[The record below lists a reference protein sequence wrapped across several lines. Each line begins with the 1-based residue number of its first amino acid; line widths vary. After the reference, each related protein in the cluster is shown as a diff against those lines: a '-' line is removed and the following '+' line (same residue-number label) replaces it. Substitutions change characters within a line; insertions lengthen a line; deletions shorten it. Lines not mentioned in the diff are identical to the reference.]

1 VDQSISR
8 VASLLNDIGVFQ
20 TQLTNREYFLTSAI
34 ISNEQARSRIMDA
47 DFAKVKSRA
56 IAQEILLRFQN
67 FALTQA
73 NLTPR
78 SLLRILG

>member
-1 VDQSISR
+1 
-8 VASLLNDIGVFQ
+8 
-20 TQLTNREYFLTSAI
+20 
-34 ISNEQARSRIMDA
+34 MDA
-47 DFAKVKSRA
+47 DYAKVKSRA

-78 SLLRILG
+78 SLLRTLG